1 MFVGMVR
8 TLMTTEILITRA
20 ERKAYRDELVSK
32 IDKLRNLHGIREKFN
47 PRGINFDKLLEELNY
62 LEELNAFSRDISE
75 EDIDNFLE
83 KTGLKP
89 EWITPID

>member
-47 PRGINFDKLLEELNY
+47 PRGINFYKLLEELNY